1 MASNFARARELL
13 AKAKL
18 ELTSDDDT
26 SWRSRRAIDLLIGAI
41 VTKENASPRPPAEII
56 SFQLAARQR
65 QGPHSIQE
73 TVASL
78 RDRS

>member
-56 SFQLAARQR
+56 SFELAARQR
-65 QGPHSIQE
+65 Q
-73 TVASL
+73 
-78 RDRS
+78 R